1 MQRAPEDAR
10 VSIERGQERRNRAV
24 QDVATAGRH
33 LRATLANGTG
43 TYGTTAA
50 FTRNLRRVVWP
61 VKFRPDLPPRYDGK
75 NNPLEFLQL

>member
-10 VSIERGQERRNRAV
+10 VSIERGQERRNRVV

-33 LRATLANGTG
+33 LRATLANGTV

-50 FTRNLRRVVWP
+50 FTRSLRSAP
-61 VKFRPDLPPRYDGK
+61 G
-75 NNPLEFLQL
+75 

>member
-1 MQRAPEDAR
+1 M
-10 VSIERGQERRNRAV
+10 SIERGQERRNRVV

-33 LRATLANGTG
+33 LRATLANGTV

-50 FTRNLRRVVWP
+50 FTRSLPRVVWP

-75 NNPLEFLQL
+75 NNPLEFLQLYTLAG